1 MLSLRPF
8 LTGTV
13 EKVHISEPGHSVTW
27 EDKDTPLS
35 TTCFLVCVF
44 QERRWREEKKSKI
57 YIFHYTQNRADQG
70 RAVGGSVVLWTEH
83 ELL

>member
-8 LTGTV
+8 LTGSV
-13 EKVHISEPGHSVTW
+13 EKAHISESGHSVTC
-27 EDKDTPLS
+27 EDKDTP
-35 TTCFLVCVF
+35 TTPCLFFFLRKKM
-44 QERRWREEKKSKI
+44 ERRGKKAI

>member
-8 LTGTV
+8 LTGTI

-35 TTCFLVCVF
+35 TIFFFLRKKM
-44 QERRWREEKKSKI
+44 ERREKKQNI
-57 YIFHYTQNRADQG
+57 YISLYT
-70 RAVGGSVVLWTEH
+70 E
-83 ELL
+83 